1 MKASL
6 LTSQIRH
13 KNSYLCV
20 GLDPDPDKLPDGIPK
35 SAQGILE
42 FCLQI
47 IEKTLPFTVAY
58 KLNTAFFESLGAEG
72 WKVMEILFSH
82 LESRSVF
89 TIADAK
95 RADIG
100 NTSRHYARAFFEN
113 MGADAITLSP
123 YMGFDSI
130 EPFLEYSDKTAIL
143 LALTSN
149 PGHVDF
155 EMQPLANGRKLYE
168 EVLIQSQTWERKGSL
183 MYVVGATR
191 STELESVRAICQD
204 TFLLVPGVGA
214 QGGDLKE
221 ISAKGMNRSVGLLV
235 NVSRSILYASS
246 GKDFALAAAKAA
258 YDTQQEMER
267 YLQMV

>member
-6 LTSQIRH
+6 LPSQIRQ

-20 GLDPDPDKLPDGIPK
+20 GLDPDVEKLPDGIPK
-35 SAQGILE
+35 SAQGVLE

-47 IEKTLPFTVAY
+47 IEKTLPFTVSY

-72 WKVMEILFSH
+72 WKVMEILFMH
-82 LESRSVF
+82 LQSKDVF
-89 TIADAK
+89 AIADAK

-100 NTSRHYARAFFEN
+100 NTSHQYAKAFFEN

-130 EPFLEYSDKTAIL
+130 QPFLEFPDKTAIL

-149 PGHVDF
+149 PGHADF

-168 EVLIQSQTWERKGSL
+168 EVLVRSQTWERKGSL

-191 STELESVRAICQD
+191 STEMESVRALCPD
-204 TFLLVPGVGA
+204 SFLLVPGVGA
-214 QGGDLKE
+214 QGGDLRE
-221 ISAKGMNRSVGLLV
+221 ISEKGMNASVGLLV
-235 NVSRSILYASS
+235 NASRSILYASS
-246 GKDFALAAAKAA
+246 GSNYAMAASKAA
-258 YDTQQEMER
+258 FDMQQEMER
-267 YLQMV
+267 YLRKL

>member
-6 LTSQIRH
+6 LPSQIRQ

-20 GLDPDPDKLPDGIPK
+20 GLDPDLEKLPDGIPK
-35 SAQGILE
+35 SAQGVLE

-47 IEKTLPFTVAY
+47 IEKTLPFTVSY

-72 WKVMEILFSH
+72 WKVMEILFMH
-82 LESRSVF
+82 LQSKNVF
-89 TIADAK
+89 AIADAK

-100 NTSRHYARAFFEN
+100 NTSHQYAKAFFEN

-130 EPFLEYSDKTAIL
+130 QPFLEYQDKTAIL

-149 PGHVDF
+149 PGHADF

-168 EVLIQSQTWERKGSL
+168 EVLVRSQTWERKGSL

-191 STELESVRAICQD
+191 STEMESVRALCPD
-204 TFLLVPGVGA
+204 SFLLVPGVGA
-214 QGGDLKE
+214 QGGDLRE
-221 ISAKGMNRSVGLLV
+221 ISEKGMNGSVGLLV
-235 NVSRSILYASS
+235 NASRSILYASS
-246 GKDFALAAAKAA
+246 GNNYAMAASKAA
-258 YDTQQEMER
+258 FDLQQEMER
-267 YLQMV
+267 YLRKL